1 MVKELTIHKVEK
13 KFIVPNQKKFYLFPS
28 NYFLM
33 SLDKF
38 RQFVEKE
45 MENFHGEFL
54 LKDNKGKPFARFK
67 LENGKMKKIWRC
79 SPTTKRMYP
88 IWNKMC

>member
-1 MVKELTIHKVEK
+1 MAKELTIHKVEK
-13 KFIVPNQKKFYLFPS
+13 RYITPHYKKFYIFPS

-38 RQFVEKE
+38 RQFIERE
-45 MENFHGEFL
+45 MTNFHGEFL
-54 LKDNKGKPFARFK
+54 LKDEKGKPFARFK
-67 LENGKMKKIWRC
+67 LEQGKMKKIWKS
-79 SPTTKRMYP
+79 SPATKRLYP